1 MTEIIGP
8 ILARGQPVD
17 ISQNI
22 NLTVQFKDSS
32 GNPVN
37 TDITPTISLIQPSGA
52 VALAQTT
59 TGVTNVGLGQ
69 YSFIY
74 TIPFSPGAYG
84 VWNDVWTATINGFQ
98 VQATFSFIVSHT
110 DLPSINSDGY
120 IKLGDDPGFNYS
132 QTALSN
138 INKLLKM
145 LKSRL
150 NSSGKSRKVVN
161 GNVTYIDCD
170 IYSIEM
176 LTTFL
181 AMALSDFNQTPYFT
195 FITFDQ
201 TSFIDQFAEVLVEG
215 ATLYALSSQALI
227 ERGREF
233 QLTDA
238 GLNFNPPSVA
248 EMLNTQY
255 STLLAHYN
263 ERLKY
268 IKNSLRP
275 YPLGLGIFSM
285 SSGLIPAIRNLA
297 RLRERRIL

>member
-1 MTEIIGP
+1 MYEIIGP
-8 ILARGQPVD
+8 ILARGELIDVT
-17 ISQNI
+17 QNV
-22 NLTVQFKDSS
+22 NLTVQFRDQY
-32 GNPVN
+32 GVLTN
-37 TDITPTISLIQPSGA
+37 TDTLPTISIIQPSGD
-52 VALAQTT
+52 VLLAPTT
-59 TGVTNVGLGQ
+59 MGVTNNSVGQ

-74 TIPFSPGAYG
+74 TIPINGPYG
-84 VWNDVWTATINGFQ
+84 VWNDVWMGTINGFS
-98 VQATFSFIVSHT
+98 VQATFSFVVSHT
-110 DLPSINSDGY
+110 DLPNINSDGY
-120 IKLGDDPGFNYS
+120 LHLGDDPGFHYS
-132 QTALSN
+132 QIALSN

-145 LKSRL
+145 LKARL

-170 IYSIEM
+170 IYSVES

-201 TSFIDQFAEVLVEG
+201 TPYIDQFAEVLVQG
-215 ATLYALSSQALI
+215 ATLYGLASMALI

-255 STLLAHYN
+255 NSLMAIYN

-275 YPLGLGIFSM
+275 YPLGLGVFSM
-285 SSGLIPAIRNLA
+285 TNGMIPAIRNLA
-297 RLRERRIL
+297 RVRERRIL